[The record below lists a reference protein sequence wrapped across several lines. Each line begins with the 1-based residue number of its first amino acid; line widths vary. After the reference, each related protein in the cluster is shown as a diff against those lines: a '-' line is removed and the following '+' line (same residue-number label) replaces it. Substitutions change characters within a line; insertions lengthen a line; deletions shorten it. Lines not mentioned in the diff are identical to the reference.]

1 MLTGGIKQLL
11 GISRDDKFAQII
23 AAMGDAFFT
32 RRICLLGGGH
42 HGGGGYYHGRGSVF
56 AAERPGPAAVY

>member
-1 MLTGGIKQLL
+1 MLTGGVKQLL

-32 RRICLLGGGH
+32 QRICLLGGGH
-42 HGGGGYYHGRGSVF
+42 HSGGGYYHGRGSVLPPKK
-56 AAERPGPAAVY
+56 ARPAAVY